1 MYDGFL
7 FIIDDAQI
15 SPFLGL
21 TMHVLYMF
29 YFSVCMC
36 TYAFT
41 YTCTVHTT
49 IPIDSLHVLTF
60 GLIVYGT
67 ENGNGATRSDF
78 FEQSELEE

>member
-1 MYDGFL
+1 
-7 FIIDDAQI
+7 
-15 SPFLGL
+15 
-21 TMHVLYMF
+21 
-29 YFSVCMC
+29 MC

>member
-1 MYDGFL
+1 M
-7 FIIDDAQI
+7 FIFDDAQI

-21 TMHVLYMF
+21 TMHVLYIF
-29 YFSVCMC
+29 ISVYVCVHI
-36 TYAFT
+36 YAFT
-41 YTCTVHTT
+41 YTCSVHTT

-78 FEQSELEE
+78 FEHSELEE